1 MTPLQYFLYLLRRM
15 LFPTSTRTMEW
26 HMLRL
31 LNKDRKKHGLSSLVM
46 QEDLREVARKHS
58 RDMARQDYFS
68 HTNLKGQSPGD
79 RLKGARVTDAT
90 AGENLAK
97 IGGFALPTQR
107 AEIGLMLSPGHRA
120 NILNE
125 AYTCV
130 GIGVVKSI
138 TKIYYFTQNFA
149 KREMLF
155 NRKPKVKVRL
165 KKGLT
170 LKGKTV
176 RDVAEV
182 LVEVEASGLGPRRL
196 LVPIQNRKF
205 VAKIT
210 FTEQGHHLLK
220 CYVPRGHQYH
230 LSNQFEVRVVA

>member
-1 MTPLQYFLYLLRRM
+1 MTPFQYLFYLVRRL

-31 LNKDRKKHGLSSLVM
+31 LNKDRKTHGLPTLFM
-46 QEDLREVARKHS
+46 QDDLREVARKHS

-79 RLKGARVTDAT
+79 RLKGARVTEAI

-125 AYTCV
+125 HYNCV
-130 GIGVVKSI
+130 GIGVIKSI

-149 KREMLF
+149 KREIILKH
-155 NRKPKVKVRL
+155 KPKTKVKQ

-170 LKGKTV
+170 LKGRTV
-176 RDVAEV
+176 GNVNEI
-182 LVEVEASGLGPRRL
+182 LIESEAAGMAPERRL
-196 LVPIQNRKF
+196 VPVEQQKF
-205 VAKIT
+205 VTKINFSRLGDHT
-210 FTEQGHHLLK
+210 LK
-220 CYVPRGHQYH
+220 LYVPRGRQYH
-230 LSNQFEVRVVA
+230 LANHFELRVV

>member
-1 MTPLQYFLYLLRRM
+1 MTPLQYLLYLVRRL

-31 LNKDRKKHGLSSLVM
+31 LNKDRKNHGLSALFM

-125 AYTCV
+125 HYNCV
-130 GIGVVKSI
+130 GIGVIKSV

-149 KREMLF
+149 KREVILH
-155 NRKPKVKVRL
+155 RKPKTKARQ
-165 KKGLT
+165 KKGLV

-176 RDVAEV
+176 SDLREILIEIQAT
-182 LVEVEASGLGPRRL
+182 GQKPQRM
-196 LVPIQNRKF
+196 LVPVQKQKF
-205 VAKIT
+205 TAQIILT
-210 FTEQGHHLLK
+210 HPGHHTLK
-220 CYVPRGHQYH
+220 LYAPRGRQYH
-230 LSNQFEVRVVA
+230 LANQFEIRVV

>member
-1 MTPLQYFLYLLRRM
+1 MTPLQYLLYLIWRL

-31 LNKDRKKHGLSSLVM
+31 LNKDRKKHGLSALFM

-125 AYTCV
+125 HYNCV
-130 GIGVVKSI
+130 GIGVIKSI
-138 TKIYYFTQNFA
+138 TRVYYFTQNFA
-149 KREMLF
+149 KREVILH
-155 NRKPKVKVRL
+155 RKPRTKVRQ
-165 KKGLT
+165 KKGLVLKGRTVNDLGEILIEIQTTGEKPQRMLVPVQKQKFMAHLAFTNPGHHT
-170 LKGKTV
+170 LKLYT
-176 RDVAEV
+176 
-182 LVEVEASGLGPRRL
+182 
-196 LVPIQNRKF
+196 
-205 VAKIT
+205 
-210 FTEQGHHLLK
+210 
-220 CYVPRGHQYH
+220 PRGRQYH
-230 LSNQFEVRVVA
+230 LVNQFEIRVV

>member
-1 MTPLQYFLYLLRRM
+1 MTPFQYLLYLARRL

-31 LNKDRKKHGLSSLVM
+31 LNVDRKKHHLPALFM

-68 HTNLKGQSPGD
+68 HTNLKGQSPSD

-125 AYTCV
+125 HYNCV
-130 GIGVVKSI
+130 GIGVIKSV

-149 KREMLF
+149 KREVIL
-155 NRKPKVKVRL
+155 NRKPKTKVKQ
-165 KKGLT
+165 KKGLALKGRTMGSAKEILIEIEAAGMAPERRLVAVEQQKFVTKINFSQPGHNT
-170 LKGKTV
+170 LK
-176 RDVAEV
+176 
-182 LVEVEASGLGPRRL
+182 L
-196 LVPIQNRKF
+196 
-205 VAKIT
+205 
-210 FTEQGHHLLK
+210 
-220 CYVPRGHQYH
+220 YVPHGKRYH
-230 LSNQFEVRVVA
+230 LANQFEVRVV